1 MRALFAPTK
10 RAWGRYEQLE
20 YREIAAASHFTL
32 FAAESRPSTTAC
44 TPCTRMA
51 WLPKTI
57 MLAAIIIV
65 IITPWTLIAKNK
77 VANIT
82 KPVKIFF
89 VSIYR

>member
-1 MRALFAPTK
+1 
-10 RAWGRYEQLE
+10 
-20 YREIAAASHFTL
+20 
-32 FAAESRPSTTAC
+32 
-44 TPCTRMA
+44 MA

-65 IITPWTLIAKNK
+65 IITTTIAKTK

-89 VSIYR
+89 VSYISLLFPTLSPSVWLIVLFDSSSCAAHMGKALLTKARDCFNDSYRVPVVCSN

>member
-1 MRALFAPTK
+1 
-10 RAWGRYEQLE
+10 
-20 YREIAAASHFTL
+20 
-32 FAAESRPSTTAC
+32 
-44 TPCTRMA
+44 MA

-65 IITPWTLIAKNK
+65 IITPWTIAKTK

-89 VSIYR
+89 VSYISFLCPTLSPSVWLIVLFDSSSCAAHMGKALLTKARDCFNDSYRVPVVCSN